1 MPLQVL
7 REDGSAQGTEDFTEP
22 MAVLRGRVEA
32 IQRAQV
38 ALMRPLLF
46 YPPSVAESLST
57 VATHRSSK
65 TAFHAF
71 VIFLVQKNVG
81 VLRQVPP
88 PGTSHNSTLVNLF
101 FVVLWF
107 LGPAV
112 QIQAFGRPPSR
123 AASSPR
129 AESPTHRVSGGC
141 SGSADGDLDQGGAP
155 RNGAA
160 AAAERLEIQACGA
173 EPADAGLQPRSPI
186 AAVEPPDLTAIAT
199 ARNGATAPTVSRSP
213 RRNGS
218 KKSRKSCSKELD
230 GPDCSGQSCGG
241 TPRSRRASAS
251 ASTFWNFP
259 AGEFF
264 LQQDAGSEP
273 YLELNRVGGIL
284 SEAAKNRPEASEPL
298 SIDASDVAVV
308 LRNSGAPTCPPA
320 ESNAEIE
327 IAWSGTFARD
337 YGDHLSTADGTNWRH
352 V

>member
-1 MPLQVL
+1 MPLMQVL

-57 VATHRSSK
+57 VATHRGSK

-107 LGPAV
+107 LGPAF
-112 QIQAFGRPPSR
+112 QIPAFGRPPSR
-123 AASSPR
+123 AASSPQ
-129 AESPTHRVSGGC
+129 AASPTHGVSGGC
-141 SGSADGDLDQGGAP
+141 SGSADGDPDPGGAP
-155 RNGAA
+155 RNGA
-160 AAAERLEIQACGA
+160 AAAERLEIQACAA
-173 EPADAGLQPRSPI
+173 EPTDAGLQPQSPI
-186 AAVEPPDLTAIAT
+186 AAVEPPDLTAIVT
-199 ARNGATAPTVSRSP
+199 ARNGATAPTSGRSP

-230 GPDCSGQSCGG
+230 RPDCGGRSCSCNTIHTHAFLKSRGQ
-241 TPRSRRASAS
+241 
-251 ASTFWNFP
+251 
-259 AGEFF
+259 
-264 LQQDAGSEP
+264 
-273 YLELNRVGGIL
+273 GGIEL
-284 SEAAKNRPEASEPL
+284 GAFHRLGPLAWLTLPVYPPQAGMQWLAAMD
-298 SIDASDVAVV
+298 DAWVRHHVQ
-308 LRNSGAPTCPPA
+308 T
-320 ESNAEIE
+320 I
-327 IAWSGTFARD
+327 GTFLKCHIITTQRC
-337 YGDHLSTADGTNWRH
+337 
-352 V
+352 